1 MYRKGKYIQ
10 RRYKRL
16 NDLRI
21 NNEFKNL
28 IPPLMAEEREELE
41 RSILMFGCRD
51 KIVTWNDIIIDGHN
65 RYEICTRNNVKF
77 GVLKMDYDFE
87 NEEEVKQWIIKN
99 QFARRN
105 ISSYQRSVLALQL
118 KESIAKKAKENQ
130 LSSLKQNTV
139 LQKSAERIERE
150 EELLSQKSVE
160 AIEDKAEKGLQN
172 SSNLNSKVKEDNEL
186 LLQEPVET
194 ESNIF
199 EETARVLEGQVNF
212 DEVQENS
219 LAINNS
225 VKPIDTREE
234 IARIAGVSHDTI
246 HKVETIEK
254 EAPEVI
260 KEAAKENV
268 ISINKAYK
276 ITKEVKGLEEE
287 DRQNKAEELLNQQ
300 YQEKARQIDKE
311 KKIADKI
318 ADVIYGILTTTV
330 DEERIGYYLEYSP
343 KESLEKH
350 IARCDE
356 AIAKLQEIKSIF
368 ENMKKIK
375 VVK

>member
-1 MYRKGKYIQ
+1 MS
-10 RRYKRL
+10 
-16 NDLRI
+16 DLRI

-51 KIVTWNDIIIDGHN
+51 KIVTWNDTIIDGHN

-130 LSSLKQNTV
+130 KLSDGRPEKGSQKSANLNSEEKELVHQKSDKAIRGIIF
-139 LQKSAERIERE
+139 QKSAEHINDTKEEKLQPLQKTSKPENDNLKEPIE
-150 EELLSQKSVE
+150 V
-160 AIEDKAEKGLQN
+160 I
-172 SSNLNSKVKEDNEL
+172 
-186 LLQEPVET
+186 
-194 ESNIF
+194 
-199 EETARVLEGQVNF
+199 EGQVDI
-212 DEVQENS
+212 DECIELNLSKDNS
-219 LAINNS
+219 EL
-225 VKPIDTREE
+225 KPIDTREE
-234 IARIAGVSHDTI
+234 IAKIAGVSHDTI

-254 EAPEVI
+254 EAPEAVR
-260 KEAAKENV
+260 EAAKENV

-276 ITKEVKGLEEE
+276 ITKEVKDLEEE
-287 DRQNKAEELLNQQ
+287 EKENKAEELLNKQ
-300 YQEKARQIDKE
+300 YLEKAKQIDKE

-330 DEERIGYYLEYSP
+330 DEERIGCYLEYSP
-343 KESLEKH
+343 KEPLEKH

-356 AIAKLQEIKSIF
+356 AITKLQEIKSIF